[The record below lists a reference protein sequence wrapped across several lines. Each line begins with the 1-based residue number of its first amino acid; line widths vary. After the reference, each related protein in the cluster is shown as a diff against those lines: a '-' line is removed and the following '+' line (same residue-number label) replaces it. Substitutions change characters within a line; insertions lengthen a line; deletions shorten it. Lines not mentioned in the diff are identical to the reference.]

1 MISLLT
7 LGACSG
13 TAPVKPDCGGTL
25 RAVNPPVTVAEK
37 RP

>member
-1 MISLLT
+1 MISLLL

-13 TAPVKPDCGGTL
+13 TAPVKPNCGGTL
-25 RAVNPPVTVAEK
+25 RAVNPPVNVAER